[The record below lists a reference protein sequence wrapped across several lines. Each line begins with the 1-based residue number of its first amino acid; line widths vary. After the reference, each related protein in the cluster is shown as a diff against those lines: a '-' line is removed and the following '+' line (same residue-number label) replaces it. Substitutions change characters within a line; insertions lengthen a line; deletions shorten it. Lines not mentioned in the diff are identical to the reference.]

1 MNIPDDL
8 LYTKDHEWI
17 KVEGEKGQVG
27 ISDFAQT
34 HLGDIVYIELP
45 ELDLTVTQGGA
56 IGVIESVK
64 AVANMYCPAG
74 GTIVAVNEE
83 LEESPEL
90 LNEDPYA
97 NWVAVV
103 ELSDKADLDKL
114 MDARTYADY
123 CQSQEQAEG

>member
-1 MNIPDDL
+1 MNIPQDL

-17 KVEGEKGQVG
+17 GLEGDRGRIG
-27 ISDFAQT
+27 ISDFAQS

-45 ELDLTVTQGGA
+45 ELDAAVAQGDP

-74 GTIVAVNEE
+74 GTIVEINAE
-83 LEESPEL
+83 LEEAPEL

-103 ELSDKADLDKL
+103 ELSAKADLAKL
-114 MDARTYADY
+114 MDARTYAEY
-123 CQSQEQAEG
+123 CQNQEHAEG